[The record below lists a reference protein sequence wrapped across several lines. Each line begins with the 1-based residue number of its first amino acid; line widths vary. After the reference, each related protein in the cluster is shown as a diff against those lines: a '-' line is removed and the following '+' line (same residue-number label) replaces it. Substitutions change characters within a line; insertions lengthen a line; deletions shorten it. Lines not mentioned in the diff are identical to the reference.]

1 MIGRMEHLHS
11 TEAALNALRELAR
24 EYDRE
29 IEVTHDIGAD
39 QTSRRGAAG
48 IGVTADPDG
57 SLPHEAYVEFTGS
70 PRISVRLYPGDGSG
84 DGSGEGS
91 GDDADAL
98 ITVEHVACHDI
109 PRDSVPA
116 FVRSVLSGLAHV
128 KGRRFPPGYYFI
140 VPLPGDET
148 YKEFIPM
155 VTLTPWLSARV
166 R

>member
-1 MIGRMEHLHS
+1 MEHLHS
-11 TEAALNALRELAR
+11 TEAALDALRELAR

-57 SLPHEAYVEFTGS
+57 SLPHEAYVEFGGS
-70 PRISVRLYPGDGSG
+70 PRISVRLYPGDESG
-84 DGSGEGS
+84 
-91 GDDADAL
+91 DADAL

-128 KGRRFPPGYYFI
+128 KGRRFPPGYRFV

-155 VTLTPWLSARV
+155 VSLTPWLSSRV